1 VAVALTSPDDTSQP
15 GQDDDLEVAQHLKAG
30 PHFTWQLPEHRHCD
44 HRPGPVAA
52 VHANGRKLV
61 FCLDCNLL
69 LDLAELSKKPG
80 ARIVSKG
87 EVV

>member
-1 VAVALTSPDDTSQP
+1 
-15 GQDDDLEVAQHLKAG
+15 
-30 PHFTWQLPEHRHCD
+30 
-44 HRPGPVAA
+44 

-69 LDLAELSKKPG
+69 LDLSELSKKPG